1 MQIDGL
7 IPFKSSTYQAIAS
20 LYLLRISTSLCS
32 LSFVKSAAIITGFD
46 ISTPRKAYFKCLGNS
61 FRINPVEHFSTSCA
75 FSSHYL
81 IFLHFFIKTK
91 YFFLIQPWYSD
102 VQNQEPQYTR
112 NSSYFHSLNLDY
124 YNHQLVHN

>member
-32 LSFVKSAAIITGFD
+32 LSFVKSAAIIIGFD

-61 FRINPVEHFSTSCA
+61 FRINLVEHFSTSCA
-75 FSSHYL
+75 FSSPL
-81 IFLHFFIKTK
+81 LDFSAFLH
-91 YFFLIQPWYSD
+91 
-102 VQNQEPQYTR
+102 
-112 NSSYFHSLNLDY
+112 
-124 YNHQLVHN
+124 